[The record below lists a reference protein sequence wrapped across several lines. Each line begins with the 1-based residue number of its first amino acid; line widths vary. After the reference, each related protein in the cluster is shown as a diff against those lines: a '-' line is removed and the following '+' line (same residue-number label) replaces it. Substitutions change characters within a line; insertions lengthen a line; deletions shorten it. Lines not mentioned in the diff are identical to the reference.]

1 MLRKITGMY
10 FHGRIA
16 LDMYWDMRNW
26 HIMRKLMGRC
36 LVGLFLG
43 RDKKVEISSCFSSQ
57 LKSRG
62 YFYFLVIIFIE
73 RLNED
78 EELEQFAPWS
88 ELAQETCK

>member
-43 RDKKVEISSCFSSQ
+43 RNNRLEISSCFSSIEDHG
-57 LKSRG
+57 G
-62 YFYFLVIIFIE
+62 YF
-73 RLNED
+73 
-78 EELEQFAPWS
+78 QFSKGAIRGFKFS
-88 ELAQETCK
+88 